1 METGLIPIKALFK
14 FLSSLDKTQKRYKQ
28 TNINPKLLSVLMGSL
43 KIPSETL
50 SHHLDASPIKLTDS
64 ADWIKP
70 KALKIKKIIR
80 NINEIKH
87 AT

>member
-1 METGLIPIKALFK
+1 METELIPIKELFES
-14 FLSSLDKTQKRYKQ
+14 LSSLHKTQKRYKP
-28 TNINPKLLSVLMGSL
+28 TNIKPKLLRVLIGSL

-64 ADWIKP
+64 ADSIKP

-80 NINEIKH
+80 NTNEIKH

>member
-1 METGLIPIKALFK
+1 MPIKALFE
-14 FLSSLDKTQKRYKQ
+14 FLSSLLKIQKRYKP
-28 TNINPKLLSVLMGSL
+28 TNINPKLLRVLIGSL
-43 KIPSETL
+43 KMPSETL
-50 SHHLDASPIKLTDS
+50 SHHLDASPIKLKDS

-70 KALKIKKIIR
+70 KALKTKKIIR

>member
-14 FLSSLDKTQKRYKQ
+14 FLSSLDKTQKRYKP

-50 SHHLDASPIKLTDS
+50 SHHLDASPIKLADS
-64 ADWIKP
+64 AD
-70 KALKIKKIIR
+70 
-80 NINEIKH
+80 
-87 AT
+87 